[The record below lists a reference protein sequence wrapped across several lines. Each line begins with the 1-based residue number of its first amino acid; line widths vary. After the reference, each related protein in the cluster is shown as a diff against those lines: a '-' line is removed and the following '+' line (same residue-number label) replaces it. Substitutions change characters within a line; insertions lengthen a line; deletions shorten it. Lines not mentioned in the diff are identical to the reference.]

1 MVVVFIFQ
9 PVDQPVIVMLYHI
22 HLLVKKEYSCVVYSL
37 VEVVEV
43 IRRSQLVRPIMIQQQ
58 INQTFMLSIPIDMS
72 YRNI

>member
-9 PVDQPVIVMLYHI
+9 PVDQQVIVMLYHI
-22 HLLVKKEYSCVVYSL
+22 HLQVKKEYSCVVYSL